1 MNFDE
6 LQQFV
11 KTQKCSNI
19 KIKAQK
25 LNVAVPD
32 AVWIL
37 PKSFEQLKSL
47 DGLLYES
54 DYDLVIKL
62 FKMNN
67 IPYSLLDKNKTT
79 YPKLSQHSFE
89 FVTLPLIIFTIDF
102 IKENPDIIFTAL
114 NTLNSFFKKRLH
126 RDPNKNKYTIES
138 SVIKEVKNS
147 SFKKYEYKGPQ
158 DGYKDFIDLVK
169 NDKDD

>member
-1 MNFDE
+1 LDE
-6 LQQFV
+6 DITRFV
-11 KTQKCSNI
+11 KTRKCSNI
-19 KIKAQK
+19 KIKAGK
-25 LNVAVPD
+25 LNLTVPK

-47 DGLLYES
+47 DDLLYES

-62 FKMNN
+62 FKQHD
-67 IPYSLLDKNKTT
+67 IPYSLLEKDKTT

-89 FVTLPLIIFTIDF
+89 FITLPLIAFTIEF
-102 IKENPDIIFTAL
+102 LKAYPDIISIAL

-126 RDPNKNKYTIES
+126 KDPDKGKYIIRSTI
-138 SVIKEVKNS
+138 IKEVKNS
-147 SFKKYEYKGPQ
+147 SFKKYEYEGPQ
-158 DGYKDFIDLVK
+158 EGYKDFIDLIK

>member
-1 MNFDE
+1 MNDDNIKK
-6 LQQFV
+6 FV
-11 KTQKCSNI
+11 KIQKCSNI

-25 LNVAVPD
+25 LDLIVPN

-37 PKSFEQLKSL
+37 PKTFEHLKSL

-62 FKMNN
+62 FKQNN
-67 IPYSLLDKNKTT
+67 ISYSLLDKNATT

-89 FVTLPLIIFTIDF
+89 FVALPLIAFTIEF
-102 IKENPDIIFTAL
+102 LKENPDIISTAL
-114 NTLNSFFKKRLH
+114 NVLNSFFKKRLH
-126 RDPNKNKYTIES
+126 RNPEKDKYMIRSTI
-138 SVIKEVKNS
+138 IKEVKNS
-147 SFKKYEYKGPQ
+147 SFKKYDYEGPQ
-158 DGYKDFIDLVK
+158 EGYKDFIDLIK